1 MKILE
6 VKTLAIPDVKV
17 VKMARF
23 KDDRGYFTE
32 PFRQSDLE
40 KIIPGFK
47 LFQINESYS
56 KKNVIRGLHTQ
67 WNPYMGKFVRTI
79 KGHMIDIVA
88 DIRLGSPTYG
98 KALLYDMPT
107 NQETDSFEAIWV
119 PVGFIHGNIYLEE
132 TIIEYFCTGEYS
144 PGNEASILPWSE
156 DLDWS
161 LADQNLVKIFKDTL
175 PQAIISEKDKAGIDF
190 KDWQNDPR
198 SKNFIYEK

>member
-88 DIRLGSPTYG
+88 DIRLGSPTYS

-119 PVGFIHGNIYLEE
+119 PVGFIHGNIFLKE

-144 PGNEASILPWSE
+144 PGNEASILPWSK

-161 LADQNLVKIFKDTL
+161 LADQSLVKIFKDTL

-190 KDWQNDPR
+190 KDWQTDPR